1 MSERGRLQ
9 GKAALIT
16 GAASGIGRASAQLFA
31 SEGASVLVVDIDDDG
46 GRQTVADIRAIG
58 GRADFCHGDV
68 SVEADV
74 RKAVDLC
81 VRAFGK
87 IDILYN
93 NAGAVFG
100 LDITDVTMEVW
111 QKEIGVNLTGVY
123 LGMRFAIPHMLRLGG
138 GAILSTSSNAGIV
151 GRPAIPA
158 YGAAKAGV
166 VMLTKAVALK
176 YADRGIRANCLCP
189 GSVRTAAMGFGPKNP
204 AEQERAERALAAII
218 PMQRVGDAKELACA
232 ALFLCSDEAS
242 YITGVALPVD
252 GGRTAGIAEPLR

>member
-1 MSERGRLQ
+1 M
-9 GKAALIT
+9 
-16 GAASGIGRASAQLFA
+16 
-31 SEGASVLVVDIDDDG
+31 
-46 GRQTVADIRAIG
+46 
-58 GRADFCHGDV
+58 

-100 LDITDVTMEVW
+100 RDITDVTMEVW